1 MEITSTNNEKIKF
14 YQKLK
19 QKKYRDQGRLFLVE
33 DEHLVNEALKKG
45 IVKEIFTLDKSKI
58 YDVPT
63 FYVNEKVMKVL
74 SSQVTGAKVIAVCF
88 HLQEREY
95 KGNIIVLDNIQD
107 PGNLGTIIRSAVAFN
122 FDSIILSENSVDLYN
137 SKVIRASEGMLF
149 NINVIRCNI
158 KEFLNNLDKNYTK
171 ITTDV
176 QNGKNIKDI
185 KFNKCA
191 IVIGNEGS
199 GVSQEISNICDEKV
213 YINMN
218 NNCESLNAGVS
229 ASILM
234 YEVNN
239 E

>member
-19 QKKYRDQGRLFLVE
+19 QKKYRDQENLFLVE

-45 IVKEIFTLDKSKI
+45 VVKEIFTLDKDKT
-58 YDVPT
+58 YEVPT
-63 FYVNEKVMKVL
+63 YYVNEKVMKVL
-74 SSQVTGAKVIAVCF
+74 SSQVTSAKVIAVCKE
-88 HLQEREY
+88 LQERES
-95 KGNIIVLDNIQD
+95 KGNIVVLDNIQD

-122 FDSIILSENSVDLYN
+122 FDSIILSENCVDLYN
-137 SKVIRASEGMLF
+137 PKVIRASEGMLF
-149 NINVIRCNI
+149 NINLIRCDIN
-158 KEFLNNLDKNYTK
+158 KFLNNLDKSYTK

-176 QNGKNIKDI
+176 KNGKNIKEI
-185 KFNKCA
+185 KFAKCA
-191 IVIGNEGS
+191 IVIGNEGN
-199 GVSQEISNICDEKV
+199 GVSSEVSSLCDEKV

-218 NNCESLNAGVS
+218 SNCESLNAGVS